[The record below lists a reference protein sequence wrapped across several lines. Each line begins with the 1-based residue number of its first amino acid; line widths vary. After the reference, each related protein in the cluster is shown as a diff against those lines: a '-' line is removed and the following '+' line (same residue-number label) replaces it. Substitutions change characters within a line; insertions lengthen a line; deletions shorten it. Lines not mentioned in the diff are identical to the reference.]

1 MSETGTY
8 GDEFFKELHSGSYSS
23 AQQIVPF
30 LMGLFGPRRIVD
42 VGCGAGA
49 WLSAFMEHGADYV
62 IGVDGA
68 YVNRDLLA
76 IPKTSFI
83 AHDLTKPF
91 TTDEK
96 FDLAVSLEVGEHLPA
111 SSAQPYVDSL
121 VNLAPIVLFSA
132 AIPGQSGVAHI
143 NEQWPH
149 YWADLFSKSGYV
161 VVDALRPRYWHDE
174 SIEPWYRQNALF
186 FVDNRETAILTQL
199 EASSGNVAGVCPSL
213 VHPWLYQRYRDAPK
227 DELRPLRYYLSH
239 IPAAVRRSV
248 RWRFIERRMTPIK
261 SAVPEHEKRS

>member
-1 MSETGTY
+1 MNDIGTY
-8 GDEFFKELHSGSYSS
+8 GDEFFKHLQPGSYSS

-30 LMGLFGPRRIVD
+30 VMELLSPQRVVD
-42 VGCGAGA
+42 LGCGAGA
-49 WLSAFMEHGADYV
+49 WLSVFLEHGADYV
-62 IGVDGA
+62 IGVDGE

-76 IPKTSFI
+76 IPKASFF
-83 AHDLTKPF
+83 AHDLTEPF
-91 TTDEK
+91 RTSEK
-96 FDLAVSLEVGEHLPA
+96 FDLAISLEVGEHLPA

-143 NEQWPH
+143 NEQWPQ
-149 YWADLFSKSGYV
+149 YWADRFSRRGYI
-161 VVDALRPRYWHDE
+161 VVDALRPRFWNDPR
-174 SIEPWYRQNALF
+174 IQPWYRQNALF
-186 FVDNRETAILTQL
+186 FVDNRETAILKQL

-239 IPAAVRRSV
+239 IPAAVGRSV

-261 SAVPEHEKRS
+261 SAVPEDEKRS